1 MVSTKHSVN
10 GWHFKVWGVGG
21 VEGGPPQFNLAALC
35 GCGSSGSSST
45 TCEDYGGDPE
55 LTGSVRTTPQQGSSF
70 CVNVGCQDMILYLVT
85 RSSLRLMPANAT

>member
-1 MVSTKHSVN
+1 LAFQ
-10 GWHFKVWGVGG
+10 GGGVGG

-55 LTGSVRTTPQQGSSF
+55 LTGSVRTTLQQGSSF
-70 CVNVGCQDMILYLVT
+70 CCGCW
-85 RSSLRLMPANAT
+85 MPRDDPLSCDSAIRAPDAGHRHM